1 MKHRNKRSTL
11 LAAAFLGL
19 AACGNDDS
27 VESNLATVPATGIPE
42 MVVVYPLG
50 TAASLDLVPLR
61 SEIDRLRR
69 TDGSATPTSDEGAA
83 AGSGQNSAAAGPEGS
98 GAGGSTFAVT
108 DLDDDNRLSP
118 AEYAIHTLPSETPA
132 RQGATN
138 DQQPPFVSDE
148 ALNETVM
155 NFRKRD
161 RNGDFFLSKEEF
173 AGGAG

>member
-69 TDGSATPTSDEGAA
+69 TDGSATPTSIPPIIGARTRSRS
-83 AGSGQNSAAAGPEGS
+83 GSSAI
-98 GAGGSTFAVT
+98 
-108 DLDDDNRLSP
+108 RC
-118 AEYAIHTLPSETPA
+118 
-132 RQGATN
+132 RAT
-138 DQQPPFVSDE
+138 S
-148 ALNETVM
+148 
-155 NFRKRD
+155 R
-161 RNGDFFLSKEEF
+161 G
-173 AGGAG
+173 